1 MDVLDVHRTE
11 RGRTGFKVDLN
22 VIVKWRQATRA
33 EGAHDKDDVLQRV
46 NWREQHV
53 PHTIDVIALNLTRSR
68 CHGRS
73 MTALF
78 PAFAGPVTS
87 RFQITGILSPVW
99 QRVLV
104 VGHGRLRGIYCMRM
118 RSIESAVSLILGR
131 VRCDRRVRRRRRRRV
146 SGVVVRWR
154 RLVGQ
159 RSRGRGCCAILLWG
173 ISVTCGSW
181 DGSKA
186 N

>member
-1 MDVLDVHRTE
+1 MPYVSARTLIESRLHAVDVLNMHLT
-11 RGRTGFKVDLN
+11 GRRWTGFKVDLY
-22 VIVKWRQATRA
+22 VAVGWRQATRA

-53 PHTIDVIALNLTRSR
+53 PHTIDVMALNLTRSR

-87 RFQITGILSPVW
+87 RFHITGILSPVW

-118 RSIESAVSLILGR
+118 RSIKSAVSLILRG
-131 VRCDRRVRRRRRRRV
+131 VRGDRRVRRRRRRRV
-146 SGVVVRWR
+146 SWVVVRWR

-159 RSRGRGCCAILLWG
+159 RSRGRGCCAIR
-173 ISVTCGSW
+173 
-181 DGSKA
+181 
-186 N
+186 